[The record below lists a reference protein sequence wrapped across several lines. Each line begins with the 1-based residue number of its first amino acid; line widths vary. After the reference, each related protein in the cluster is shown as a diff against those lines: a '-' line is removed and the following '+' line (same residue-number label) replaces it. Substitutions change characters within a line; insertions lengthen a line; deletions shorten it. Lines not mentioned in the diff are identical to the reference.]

1 LEAAGE
7 NAVEPCFV
15 ELGFAGSDFF
25 VWPDIASGKSM
36 TSAAKMSFFMA
47 EIIAA
52 LSIGSR

>member
-1 LEAAGE
+1 LEAAE
-7 NAVEPCFV
+7 EDAVEPCFA
-15 ELGFAGSDFF
+15 ELGFTGSDFF

-52 LSIGSR
+52 AVNASR

>member
-1 LEAAGE
+1 M
-7 NAVEPCFV
+7 EPCFV